1 MKRITRRQVF
11 VGLGATGAVGAAA
24 FGGLLWKFRPS
35 RLQFGSP
42 APNPSAAAN
51 AIVRD
56 YRVPDSDPA
65 ALQLAIARD
74 PDPAAATEKAIAAM
88 GSLARFVA
96 KGDVVAIKPNI
107 GWVRTPIQA
116 GNTNPA
122 VVATLVRLARAA
134 GAKRVIVI
142 DGSCDDATRSY
153 EKSGIASAASD
164 AGAEVLLPK
173 PELYRDTPMRSSL
186 IDSWP
191 MLEPILS
198 ANKIINVPIAKHHS
212 GAGFTGALKNW
223 FGLVGG
229 ERGRLHWNL
238 QLTIAE
244 LAHFVRPTLN
254 VIDASRVLLRNGP
267 KGGNLDDVEERNTV
281 LASIDPVAADAYACT
296 LLGKRAGDFEAIRMA
311 ASLGVGTAD
320 WASLRHRVL

>member
-186 IDSWP
+186 I
-191 MLEPILS
+191 
-198 ANKIINVPIAKHHS
+198 
-212 GAGFTGALKNW
+212 
-223 FGLVGG
+223 
-229 ERGRLHWNL
+229 
-238 QLTIAE
+238 
-244 LAHFVRPTLN
+244 
-254 VIDASRVLLRNGP
+254 VI
-267 KGGNLDDVEERNTV
+267 
-281 LASIDPVAADAYACT
+281 
-296 LLGKRAGDFEAIRMA
+296 FM
-311 ASLGVGTAD
+311 
-320 WASLRHRVL
+320 